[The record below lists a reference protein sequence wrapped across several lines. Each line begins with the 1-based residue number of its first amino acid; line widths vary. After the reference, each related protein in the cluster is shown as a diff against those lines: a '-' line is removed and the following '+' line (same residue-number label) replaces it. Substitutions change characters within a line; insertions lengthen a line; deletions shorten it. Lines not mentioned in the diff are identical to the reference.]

1 MLALL
6 ARFGPA
12 LIPALIGAI
21 PALAAGWFAHG
32 VKFDWFDRP
41 AIVREQQAI
50 CLSKV
55 EAAAAKATR
64 DEQLRQFRAG
74 EAATEQFIQ
83 ESQEAADDQEAR
95 ETLLEMELKAYEER
109 LAKSGK
115 TQCRIDA
122 DDLSVLGLQF
132 EPSTSTGRQ

>member
-1 MLALL
+1 MLKFILGLSPAVLAVLAGLL
-6 ARFGPA
+6 GSG
-12 LIPALIGAI
+12 LSLGA
-21 PALAAGWFAHG
+21 AKLWN
-32 VKFDWFDRP
+32 DWIDNP
-41 AIVREQQAI
+41 GIVREQRAV
-50 CLSKV
+50 CLSQV

-74 EAATEQFIQ
+74 EAATEQFIL
-83 ESQEAADDQEAR
+83 ESQIAADDQEAR
-95 ETLLEMELKAYEER
+95 ETLLEMEIKDYEDR

-122 DDLSVLGLQF
+122 DDFGVLGLQLD